1 MRQLN
6 LTYLVSTLGRTGPTN
21 QLFNLVSRL
30 DRGVFHPSIVTISP
44 EPADSLARE
53 FQGLGVRVR
62 SLKLSRIRGI
72 LRGPRRLRSLLKQY
86 PADVVHSQGIR
97 PDFLNSTLRYPTTRI
112 ATQRNDPFVDYPML
126 YGQVGGLIMARLHVT
141 ILRKLPKV
149 VTCSHTIE
157 LSNQCHQLPST
168 TIQNGIDTRNKYVV
182 SSKEKDAKRE
192 TLRLPES
199 VLLFIWAAPFI
210 SRKNPAAVIK
220 AFGDAQNSKKKHLC
234 VLGDGPLLDATK
246 RSAAQYGNISFK
258 GKVDNVDDY
267 LMAADCFIS
276 TSLSEGLPNSVIE
289 ALSWGLPTILSDI
302 PAHREIHQIEKRSG
316 DLFSLDNPHALTE
329 LIESFEISGTTA
341 HFARSIVV
349 NHLNAD
355 AMAGHYQTLYHSLTN
370 NRSSF
375 VPVS

>member
-1 MRQLN
+1 M
-6 LTYLVSTLGRTGPTN
+6 
-21 QLFNLVSRL
+21 
-30 DRGVFHPSIVTISP
+30 
-44 EPADSLARE
+44 
-53 FQGLGVRVR
+53 
-62 SLKLSRIRGI
+62 
-72 LRGPRRLRSLLKQY
+72 
-86 PADVVHSQGIR
+86 
-97 PDFLNSTLRYPTTRI
+97 
-112 ATQRNDPFVDYPML
+112 
-126 YGQVGGLIMARLHVT
+126 
-141 ILRKLPKV
+141 
-149 VTCSHTIE
+149 
-157 LSNQCHQLPST
+157 
-168 TIQNGIDTRNKYVV
+168 
-182 SSKEKDAKRE
+182 
-192 TLRLPES
+192 
-199 VLLFIWAAPFI
+199 
-210 SRKNPAAVIK
+210 IK